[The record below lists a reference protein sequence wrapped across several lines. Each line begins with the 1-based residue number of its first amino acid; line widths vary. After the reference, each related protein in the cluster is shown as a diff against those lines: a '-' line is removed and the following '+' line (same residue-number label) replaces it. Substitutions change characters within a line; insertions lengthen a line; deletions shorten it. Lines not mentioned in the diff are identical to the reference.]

1 MRSSLLKF
9 LGAGAIAAALFTIGC
24 SKSGVNGSSN
34 VPPGKS
40 QLSISMMDAPAA
52 YPKVLVDIKS
62 VAILVD
68 TSTAQMDDDDPRQWN
83 FGWYGRGRTDKD
95 SSLVW
100 DTLTVNPGIYD
111 LVRLRNGVDTLLA
124 TGTYPTGKLL
134 KIRIELGPRDTVYT
148 DSVTAHPLEVLGHD
162 GTITINVRREHVQ
175 LTASNSFQ
183 VWIDF
188 NVNKSIFHIHDQYFL
203 KPWVITFNDHD
214 FAKIQG
220 SVLPEHAC
228 ALVEA
233 IRNTDT
239 LYTIPNEDGH
249 YKFRAVSAGSW
260 DLTFKG
266 RNGYLDTTVAGIMVD
281 SMKVTKVPDILLHK

>member
-1 MRSSLLKF
+1 ML
-9 LGAGAIAAALFTIGC
+9 AGALALAALVTIGC
-24 SKSGVNGSSN
+24 SKNGMNASN
-34 VPPGKS
+34 SLPPGKS
-40 QLSISMMDAPAA
+40 QVSISLMDAPAA
-52 YPKVLVDIKS
+52 YTKVLVDIRS

-68 TSTAQMDDDDPRQWN
+68 TSTTQMDDDDPRQWN
-83 FGWYGRGRTDKD
+83 FGWFGRGRTERD

-100 DTLTVNPGIYD
+100 DTLTVTPGIYD

-124 TGTYPTGKLL
+124 TGTYPSGKLL

-148 DSVTAHPLEVLGHD
+148 DSVSAHPLNVLGHD

-175 LTASNSFQ
+175 LTGSNTFQ

-188 NVNKSIFHIHDQYFL
+188 NINRSIWRVHDQYFL

-214 FAKIQG
+214 CAKIQG
-220 SVLPEHAC
+220 RVIPEHAG

-239 LYTIPNEDGH
+239 LYTIPNEDGF
-249 YKFRAVSAGSW
+249 YKFRGVSAGTY

-266 RNGYLDTTVAGIMVD
+266 RNGYLDSTITGIVVD
-281 SMKVTKVPDILLHK
+281 SMKVTKVPDMVLHK

>member
-1 MRSSLLKF
+1 MRSSLLKVLAGSLALSALVI
-9 LGAGAIAAALFTIGC
+9 LGC
-24 SKSGVNGSSN
+24 NKSGINANGT

-40 QLSISMMDAPAA
+40 LVSISMMDAPAA

-62 VAILVD
+62 VSILVD
-68 TSTAQMDDDDPRQWN
+68 TSTAQEDVDDPNQWN
-83 FGWYGRGRTDKD
+83 EGWHGRGRTERD
-95 SSLVW
+95 SSLLW

-124 TGTYPTGKLL
+124 NGTYPTGKLL

-148 DSVTAHPLEVLGHD
+148 DSVTAHPLNILGRD
-162 GTITINVRREHVQ
+162 GSITINVRREHVQ
-175 LTASNSFQ
+175 LTANSTFQ

-188 NVNKSIFHIHDQYFL
+188 NINRSIRRMRDQYYL
-203 KPWVITFNDHD
+203 KPWVVAFNDHD
-214 FAKIQG
+214 FAKLQG
-220 SVLPEHAC
+220 KVLPERAG

-239 LYTIPNEDGH
+239 LYSIPNEDGF
-249 YKFRAVSAGSW
+249 YKFRGVTSGTY

-266 RNGYLDTTVAGIMVD
+266 RNGYLDTTITGIVVD
-281 SMKVTKVPDILLHK
+281 TMQVTKVPDVVLHK